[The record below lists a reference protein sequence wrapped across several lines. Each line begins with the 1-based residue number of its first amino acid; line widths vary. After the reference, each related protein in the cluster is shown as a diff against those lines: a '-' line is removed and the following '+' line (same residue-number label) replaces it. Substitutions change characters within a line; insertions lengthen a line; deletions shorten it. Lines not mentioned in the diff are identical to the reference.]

1 MYTRTPLLL
10 IVKNDVQII
19 TYKRAL
25 ELCVCLKQRQNVYM
39 EKKDTRI
46 KLMNELLNGMKV
58 LKLYAWE
65 EAFEQE
71 ILKIRDN
78 EVLTTKQSFNYYI
91 PSTVPQY
98 IYYSLYRE

>member
-1 MYTRTPLLL
+1 
-10 IVKNDVQII
+10 
-19 TYKRAL
+19 
-25 ELCVCLKQRQNVYM
+25 M

-71 ILKIRDN
+71 ILKIRN
-78 EVLTTKQSFNYYI
+78 SEVRYFTPAIGT
-91 PSTVPQY
+91 
-98 IYYSLYRE
+98 